1 MRKTKKLKKEVK
13 RLKIENKKIE
23 NEKKT
28 LYNYA
33 NKWKNEWYKLNYES
47 SIMHKKIAIANIDLY
62 LNKFYIKALA
72 TVAITELI
80 IILFKI

>member
-1 MRKTKKLKKEVK
+1 MRKNK
-13 RLKIENKKIE
+13 RFKRKIKAL
-23 NEKKT
+23 EKQRNF
-28 LYNYA
+28 YINYA

-47 SIMHKKIAIANIDLY
+47 SIMYKKIAIANIDLY

-72 TVAITELI
+72 VVVITELI

>member
-1 MRKTKKLKKEVK
+1 MSKNK
-13 RLKIENKKIE
+13 RLKRKIKKL
-23 NEKKT
+23 EKNIVF
-28 LYNYA
+28 YMNYA

-80 IILFKI
+80 IILFRI

>member
-1 MRKTKKLKKEVK
+1 MNKNKRFKRKIKKL
-13 RLKIENKKIE
+13 
-23 NEKKT
+23 EKDIIFYK
-28 LYNYA
+28 NYA
-33 NKWKNEWYKLNYES
+33 NKWENEWYKLNYES

-62 LNKFYIKALA
+62 LNKFYIKALV

>member
-1 MRKTKKLKKEVK
+1 MNKNKRFKRKIKKL
-13 RLKIENKKIE
+13 
-23 NEKKT
+23 EKNIVFYK
-28 LYNYA
+28 NYA
-33 NKWKNEWYKLNYES
+33 NKLENEWYKLNYES

>member
-1 MRKTKKLKKEVK
+1 MSKNKRFKRKIKKL
-13 RLKIENKKIE
+13 
-23 NEKKT
+23 EKDIIFYK
-28 LYNYA
+28 NYA

>member
-1 MRKTKKLKKEVK
+1 MSKNKRFKRKIKKL
-13 RLKIENKKIE
+13 
-23 NEKKT
+23 EKDIIF
-28 LYNYA
+28 YMNYA
-33 NKWKNEWYKLNYES
+33 HKWKNEWYKLNYES